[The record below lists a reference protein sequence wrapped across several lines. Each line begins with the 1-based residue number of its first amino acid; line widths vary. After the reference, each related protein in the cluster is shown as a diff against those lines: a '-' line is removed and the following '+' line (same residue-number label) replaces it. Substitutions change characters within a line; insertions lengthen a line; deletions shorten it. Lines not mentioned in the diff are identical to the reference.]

1 MGNRL
6 QINIP
11 KLILE
16 FFSVLLGVLLA
27 FSASEWQEERE
38 KTERAEKA
46 LVGIFHELEQNSRTL
61 QHIHENNKATV
72 ALMATDDDDDDDDI
86 TFIPGVQL
94 QSAAWESM
102 QATGVGAN
110 IPYQTMM
117 LLSQCYAIMNVYVST
132 GHKLTESSLTMAAVA
147 TVLDREIDNAV
158 FQRQFGSFFTMIVG
172 IEEELI
178 RAMAESMAYL
188 QEHHPL

>member
-1 MGNRL
+1 MSRRL
-6 QINIP
+6 NINFP
-11 KLILE
+11 KLVLE
-16 FFSVLLGVLLA
+16 FFSVLLGVMLA

-46 LVGIFHELEQNSRTL
+46 LVGIYHELEQNTRTL
-61 QHIHENNKATV
+61 QQIHDNNKATV
-72 ALMATDDDDDDDDI
+72 ALMASEQSDRDS

-94 QSAAWESM
+94 QSAAWESI

-110 IPYQTMM
+110 IPYRTMM

-147 TVLDREIDNAV
+147 TVLDREVDNAV
-158 FQRQFGSFFTMIVG
+158 FQRQFGRFFTMIVG

-178 RAMAESMAYL
+178 RAMTESMSYL
-188 QEHHPL
+188 REHHPV